1 MLFAFGAPGNGLPER
16 LFCQSIRIFKEL
28 VMQEAGKTKK
38 GDAARQALSEKDSK
52 AVLKQYGIP
61 VVEETAAPDAD
72 AAVAAAEAMGFPV
85 VVKGLGAKLLHK
97 TEAGLVHLKLGSAD
111 AVRAACRK
119 IEQGAGDLL
128 EGFLV
133 QPHVEGKREFVAG
146 LFYDPV
152 FGPVVMFGLGGILT
166 EALSDVTFRVAPLE
180 AADAREMLDEIRATS
195 LLGDFRGEKA
205 ADRDQLVSVLMGL
218 SDLSRKA
225 PDVAE
230 VDINPLI
237 VDAAGRVCAVDA
249 LVIRG
254 SVREERPVP
263 PPVDPRR
270 LGKLFYPQ
278 SIAFVGASGRLGKWG
293 HLLFTNV
300 LSNGYEGEVYLVNPV
315 RESIAG
321 RKTYPTVSAIPGD
334 VDLAV
339 VTIPAAKVLDLI
351 PDLEAKGVRHMLLI
365 TSGFGETGEEGK
377 KLEAQVVERARAAD
391 ILMVGPNTMGIAN
404 PHIRLYC
411 TGTHV
416 WPDPG
421 GIAMV
426 SQSGNMGGQLLQF
439 AEQQGIEIRAFSG
452 SGNEAMVT
460 IEDYLHAFEVDEL
473 SEIVMLYIES
483 VKDGRR
489 FLESARR
496 LSAKKPIVLLK
507 GGQTK
512 VGEKAAA
519 SHTGAMASDARVF
532 DAVCRQTGIVK
543 VDQPMD
549 MLDLSAAFS
558 SIPLPAG
565 NRIGIMT
572 LGGGWG
578 VVAADLCSAYNLEVP
593 ELTPDILKEMDALLP
608 PYWSRANPIDL
619 VGESSN
625 TLPMQVMEALL
636 KWDGCD
642 AVINLGIM
650 GKRLI
655 TRRIVKSAA
664 VDPTYTPEFLN
675 EVIDVLYKF
684 EEEYI
689 EHVVTM
695 MDKYRKPVIGVSIMT
710 DEKEDKTVNKVA
722 GHKYNALFF
731 PTPERAVKALAK
743 MYDYHRFLARR

>member
-1 MLFAFGAPGNGLPER
+1 MRNTGAKKQG
-16 LFCQSIRIFKEL
+16 
-28 VMQEAGKTKK
+28 TKK
-38 GDAARQALSEKDSK
+38 AARTALSEKESK
-52 AVLKQYGIP
+52 DLLKKYGIP
-61 VVEETAAPDAD
+61 VVQEVAVKSEAAAVTAARKF
-72 AAVAAAEAMGFPV
+72 GYPV
-85 VVKGLGAKLLHK
+85 VVKGLGAKLMHK
-97 TEAGLVHLKLGSAD
+97 TEAGLVHVKLKD
-111 AVRAACRK
+111 ARSVQDACRK
-119 IEQGAGDLL
+119 IRAGAGSLL

-133 QPHVEGKREFVAG
+133 QPYVEGRREFVAG
-146 LFYDPV
+146 LFHDAV
-152 FGPVVMFGLGGILT
+152 FGPVVMFGLGGIFT

-180 AADAREMLDEIRATS
+180 EADAREMLDEIQAGA
-195 LLGDFRGEKA
+195 LLGDFRGEQA
-205 ADRDQLVSVLMGL
+205 ANRDRLVETLMGL
-218 SDLSRKA
+218 SRLSQKEKG
-225 PDVAE
+225 VAE

-237 VDAAGRVCAVDA
+237 VTASGDVRAVDA
-249 LVIRG
+249 LVVKGRAAKARKL
-254 SVREERPVP
+254 SE
-263 PPVDPRR
+263 PVDPRR
-270 LGKLFYPQ
+270 LGRLFYPR

-300 LSNGYEGEVYLVNPV
+300 LSNRYEGPVYLVNPQ
-315 RESIAG
+315 RETIAG
-321 RKTYPTVSAIPGD
+321 RKAYPTVSAIPGE

-339 VTIPAAKVLDLI
+339 VTVPAAKVLDLI
-351 PDLEAKGVRHMLLI
+351 PDLEAKGVKSMLLI
-365 TSGFGETGEEGK
+365 SSGFSETGADGRE
-377 KLEAQVVERARAAD
+377 LEARVVERARAAD
-391 ILMVGPNTMGIAN
+391 ILMVGPNTMGISN
-404 PHIRLYC
+404 PHIKLYC

-460 IEDYLHAFEVDEL
+460 IEDYLHAFEVDEIT
-473 SEIVMLYIES
+473 EIVMLYIES

-496 LSAKKPIVLLK
+496 LSKKKPIVLLK

-512 VGEKAAA
+512 AGEKAAA
-519 SHTGAMASDARVF
+519 SHTGAMASNARVF
-532 DAVCRQTGIVK
+532 AAACRQSGIVK
-543 VDQPMD
+543 VEQPME

-578 VVAADLCSAYNLEVP
+578 VVAADLCATHSLEVP
-593 ELTPDILKEMDALLP
+593 ELTPDILADMDKLLP
-608 PYWSRANPIDL
+608 PYWSRSNPIDL
-619 VGESSN
+619 VGEASN

-655 TRRIVKSAA
+655 TRRVVKSAA

-675 EVIDVLYKF
+675 QVVDVVYGF
-684 EEEYI
+684 EKQYI

-695 MDKYRKPVIGVSIMT
+695 MEKYKKPVIGVSIMT
-710 DEKEDKTVNKVA
+710 DEKEDRTVNKVA
-722 GHKYNALFF
+722 GHRYNALFF

-743 MYDYHRFLARR
+743 MYDYHRFLTRK